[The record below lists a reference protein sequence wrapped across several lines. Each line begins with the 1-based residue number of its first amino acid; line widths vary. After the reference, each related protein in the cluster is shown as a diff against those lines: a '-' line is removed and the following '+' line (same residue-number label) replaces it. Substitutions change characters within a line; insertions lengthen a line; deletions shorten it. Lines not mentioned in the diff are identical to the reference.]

1 METLKIW
8 AEHGGLIGMVVF
20 SLFTIIIM
28 FHHSLTRKD
37 QRHERF
43 LERMMGNERE
53 ERRNVHKEHSGTYNR
68 LSDALGGLTDE
79 LKKSRKD

>member
-1 METLKIW
+1 
-8 AEHGGLIGMVVF
+8 MVVF
-20 SLFTIIIM
+20 SLFTIIGV

-37 QRHERF
+37 QRHEKF
-43 LERMMGNERE
+43 IERMMDKERV
-53 ERRNVHKEHSGTYNR
+53 ERRDQQREHSGTYNR